1 MVEGFGYRVCD
12 LCRGA
17 AVALSYIFQGLGLRV
32 WGLGFGGY
40 HCREAKQADCAV
52 ERSQSRPS
60 WENIASSHPSSVPA
74 AGRLEGIS
82 AVPVSH
88 AAGIQRTGSPTLIS
102 EP

>member
-1 MVEGFGYRVCD
+1 MSWGRGGLVLHISGFG
-12 LCRGA
+12 A
-17 AVALSYIFQGLGLRV
+17 EGLGFEV
-32 WGLGFGGY
+32 WGLGFGVY
-40 HCREAKQADCAV
+40 HCREAKDCREAKEADCAV

-60 WENIASSHPSSVPA
+60 WENIASSHPSSVLA
-74 AGRLEGIS
+74 VGRLEGIS